1 MSKKLLIALT
11 SHNRKGTTGQPMGAD
26 LPEPAHPHASA
37 CGVAGGVVD
46 SGRPTRGTH
55 VALGA
60 LLLAFASA
68 CGHSPSATPNVG
80 SVTAVGSTTDTA
92 APAEGTVPSA
102 DGVPLYFRTAGHGEP
117 AVVLVHCWG
126 CSSDEWNGVL
136 PSLAAD
142 HRVVALD
149 LAGHGRSGKGR
160 QEWTV
165 PAFAADIRAVMDHLG
180 VGKAILVGHSMAGTI
195 VVEAA
200 VEMPDRVVG
209 LIPVDTL
216 LDVGQAQDPAK
227 LTKLFDGMRADF
239 PKVTE
244 QLVRSIAGNN
254 ASPEFVQ
261 RIVDSQLANDP
272 AIAIPVL
279 ENNFRFPVRES
290 FAKVKLPI
298 VSINADVFPTN
309 LAGNRALAPQ
319 YEARIIQGVGHWPML
334 EAPQRFNPMLV
345 KAVADITAGLPGAE
359 VDRTRP

>member
-11 SHNRKGTTGQPMGAD
+11 SHNRKGTTGQPTGTD

-46 SGRPTRGTH
+46 RGRPARGTL

-68 CGHSPSATPNVG
+68 CSHSPSAT
-80 SVTAVGSTTDTA
+80 TDVGSTTDAA
-92 APAEGTVPSA
+92 APTEGTVPSA

-216 LDVGQAQDPAK
+216 LDVGQAKDPAE

-254 ASPEFVQ
+254 ASPELVQ
-261 RIVDSQLANDP
+261 RIVDQQLANDP

-279 ENNFRFPVRES
+279 ENNFRFPVREP

-298 VSINADVFPTN
+298 VSINADLMPTN
-309 LAGNRALAPQ
+309 VAGNRALAPQ

-334 EAPQRFNPMLV
+334 EAPQRFDPMLV